1 MAPRSSARLRAKI
14 TKDHDESVHKQ
25 GPQEGRG
32 HRIAKPTARY
42 TSYKKSLS
50 SSGKAETNS
59 TLADSVN
66 SFMIRLYAEILAAAV
81 GPINDK
87 ERSEIRGLVRKART
101 LRFLDLCTKED
112 ADNLKNILKDS
123 QPSEIRGEKVV
134 RRAINDLQ
142 VSHPERLVGFC
153 HSPNLVLLCICAH
166 SQTFRAAI
174 ARDNAESKAEKQPRW
189 GDILSKI
196 KKCASSLELFAK
208 TRGLE
213 WRKELD
219 AINSDWDSLLTS
231 CFQGSQHINGINHK
245 NFGIGPEDLREI
257 HHPTDETPHHWV
269 LPRSKEGAKRG
280 QFEYKFNTGLSKQ
293 KFYGRKVPGKLNGS
307 RRPKIGTRQV
317 AEQVNVD
324 QSMVLDTY
332 DWSYLPDQAQGDP
345 RFAGYKGRCCSACGK
360 EDACSC
366 TLTDLCSE
374 KGGVANPLLELIA
387 TEKTGVGVR
396 VLQEFKRKDFVGEYI
411 GEIYPLQVPG
421 RYGEK
426 EGEMYV
432 FPRPVYQE
440 GDLEP
445 RKRRG
450 KGKKRGP
457 KEKDDNEKK
466 EFIIDPAIYGNW
478 TRYINHSCEPNALYE
493 MVNLGQRQAIVIRTL
508 RDVGFGEELTV
519 DYGRN
524 YFRNMGFGCICGSE
538 HCLYSKRE

>member
-1 MAPRSSARLRAKI
+1 MAPRSSARLRAKT
-14 TKDHDESVHKQ
+14 TKDHDESVQKQ
-25 GPQEGRG
+25 GPLEGRG
-32 HRIAKPTARY
+32 HRIAKPTVRY

-50 SSGKAETNS
+50 SSGKIETSS

-66 SFMIRLYAEILAAAV
+66 SFMIRLYAEILAAAM
-81 GPINDK
+81 GPISDK
-87 ERSEIRGLVRKART
+87 ERSEIRGLVRTART
-101 LRFLDLCTKED
+101 LRFFDLCAKED
-112 ADNLKNILKDS
+112 ADNLKSILKNF
-123 QPSEIRGEKVV
+123 QPPDIRGKKVV

-166 SQTFRAAI
+166 SQTFRGAI

-189 GDILSKI
+189 GDIISKI

-208 TRGLE
+208 TRGLK

-219 AINSDWDSLLTS
+219 AINSDWNSLLTS
-231 CFQGSQHINGINHK
+231 CFQGNQHIRDINHK
-245 NFGIGPEDLREI
+245 NFGIGDEDLKEV
-257 HHPTDETPHHWV
+257 HQPTDKIPHHWV
-269 LPRSKEGAKRG
+269 LPRRKESAKRG
-280 QFEYKFNTGLSKQ
+280 QFEYKFNEGLSKQ

-307 RRPKIGTRQV
+307 RKPKIGNRQV

-332 DWSYLPDQAQGDP
+332 DWSCLPSQAQGDP
-345 RFAGYKGRCCSACGK
+345 RFAGYNGRCCSACGK

-366 TLTDLCSE
+366 TLTDLCRV
-374 KGGVANPLLELIA
+374 KGGHANPLLELIA

-396 VLQEFKRKDFVGEYI
+396 VLQEFKKKDFLGEYI

-421 RYGEK
+421 RYGEE

-457 KEKDDNEKK
+457 KENDDQKK
-466 EFIIDPAIYGNW
+466 EYIIDPAIYGNW
-478 TRYINHSCEPNALYE
+478 TRYINHGCEPNALYE
-493 MVNLGQRQAIVIRTL
+493 MVKLGQRQAIVIRTL

-519 DYGRN
+519 DYGGN
-524 YFRNMGFGCICGSE
+524 YFRNMGFGCICSSE
-538 HCLYSKRE
+538 RCLYSKKK